1 MPLEIRG
8 AHFFNSECT
17 ISAGNTR
24 YSFVRYFELDCCMH
38 RSVEPYRRQ
47 TVKSTDIEIAV
58 LSSRLRCGWRRRRW
72 SVRAARSTRSLRPRR
87 CGHLSATAAMTTPL
101 PATVRREVPA
111 SARSSPAS
119 RCSIGRC
126 VGPTAESAD
135 IYRARRTTGR
145 HRRARLHR
153 PCSRYVRRC

>member
-1 MPLEIRG
+1 MLGTRG
-8 AHFFNSECT
+8 TS
-17 ISAGNTR
+17 I
-24 YSFVRYFELDCCMH
+24 VRYFELDCCMH
-38 RSVEPYRRQ
+38 RSLEPYRRQ

-58 LSSRLRCGWRRRRW
+58 LSSRRLRSGWRRRRW

-126 VGPTAESAD
+126 VGPTAEWAD

-145 HRRARLHR
+145 HRRARLPR